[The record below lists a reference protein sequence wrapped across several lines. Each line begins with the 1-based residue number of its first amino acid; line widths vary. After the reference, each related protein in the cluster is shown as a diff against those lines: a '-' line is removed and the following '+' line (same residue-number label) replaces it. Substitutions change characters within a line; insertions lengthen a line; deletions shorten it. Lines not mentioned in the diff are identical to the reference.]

1 MAKGTHAGGAGEKPH
16 KGVYGLELCGRGNAQ
31 QIDSSLKTKLLV
43 NLHTTIMELGLCGTQ
58 INTAGM

>member
-1 MAKGTHAGGAGEKPH
+1 VGSAGEKPH
-16 KGVYGLELCGRGNAQ
+16 KGVYGLELSGRGNAR

-43 NLHTTIMELGLCGTQ
+43 NLHTTIMELGLCGTW